1 MEQKYIQFKKQRDL
15 GAIISDTFIFFRQNF
30 KEMFKLLIKIAGP
43 IFLIVILS
51 LGYNTYIMGGTF
63 DIFTAATG
71 ADQLLFIGSMFI
83 FLISILVFY
92 VLLYQTI
99 LYYIKSYIDHEGVI
113 NELEIKQNVK
123 GSFGNFLGLFL
134 LITISTIIGLLLFI
148 LPGIYISVPLVLAPS
163 IFVFQRSSGTK
174 AFSESFKL
182 IKDHWWVTFGC
193 LLVIFLLIYVISLI
207 FQIPL
212 MLYVMVKAFTAAQEG
227 TLSDPSSLFDWVYLL
242 LNVISSIFQYLLT
255 VISVIAGAFIYFDL
269 DEQKNLTGTYETI
282 SNLGSSENK

>member
-30 KEMFKLLIKIAGP
+30 KEMFKLLIKTAGP
-43 IFLIVILS
+43 VFLIVILS